1 MKNIQNLTIDIN
13 KKPFQTITA
22 NVGEVA
28 SRFIRITILD
38 NNIPLDLTGVT
49 AYLYAKKADGNK
61 VFNSVTIEDTKNGVV
76 LAELTSQIL
85 AIEGS
90 VKLTLLL
97 TKNGN
102 KLISKQFLLN
112 VEASI
117 VDDEAIESSNEFTAL
132 TDALK
137 KVNNIENKADKEQVD
152 NLEEKINDF
161 SNKIN
166 NIPVGYIDASEGN
179 AIGIIGLP
187 QGTYTLRYKNING
200 VMSNYNIIGE
210 VEV

>member
-13 KKPFQTITA
+13 KKPFQTVTA
-22 NVGEVA
+22 NTGEVG

-38 NNIPLDLTGVT
+38 NSVPLDLTGVT
-49 AYLYAKKADGNK
+49 VYLYAKKSDSTK
-61 VFNSVTIEDTKNGVV
+61 VFNSVTIEDKKNGII
-76 LAELTSQIL
+76 LAELTSQVL
-85 AIEGS
+85 AIEGL

-97 TKNGN
+97 VENGA
-102 KLISKQFLLN
+102 KLCSKQFLLD
-112 VEASI
+112 VDSSI
-117 VDDEAIESSNEFTAL
+117 VDDKAIESTNEFTAL
-132 TDALK
+132 VTALG
-137 KVNNIENKADKEQVD
+137 KVNNIENKADKEQL
-152 NLEEKINDF
+152 NILEEKINDF

-166 NIPVGYIDASEGN
+166 NIPVGYIDASDGN

-187 QGTYTLRYKNING
+187 QGIYTLRYKNING